1 MDSQIRRHFRIFGLW
16 AVRREQ
22 AWLESMAAQGWQ
34 LRAVWPFVY
43 EFEQAA
49 SRGSRYFIDL
59 RLKGRNGLDEYFATF
74 ADAGWRNV
82 ASVGIW
88 QYFVSAPDNP
98 HAEVYSDNRSKYEGY
113 RRILLA
119 RVIILVTL
127 GNSLTILGRRA
138 VGKGDWAIEALLGLA
153 FIFFLML
160 LWSALKLIA
169 IVSRGNREIRE

>member
-1 MDSQIRRHFRIFGLW
+1 MDGKIRRHFRIFGLW

-43 EFEQAA
+43 EFEQAV
-49 SRGSRYFIDL
+49 SRGNRYFIDL
-59 RLKGRNGLDEYFATF
+59 RLKGRNGLDEYLATF

-98 HAEVYSDNRSKYEGY
+98 HAEVYSDNRSQYEGY

-119 RVIILVTL
+119 HVIILVTL

-138 VGKGDWAIEALLGLA
+138 VGKGDLAIEALLALA
-153 FIFFLML
+153 FVLFLLL
-160 LWSALKLIA
+160 LWSTLKLIA
-169 IVSRGNREIRE
+169 IVSRGKREIRE